1 MEYGIDENMYIVAER
16 SVYPVGHGG
25 FHGEKIGE
33 DFHFIFDCGSKNQ
46 KNLND
51 LIEKNYKDITEIDL
65 LVISHFH
72 EDHYNGLSKL
82 SEGRRIKKI

>member
-1 MEYGIDENMYIVAER
+1 M
-16 SVYPVGHGG
+16 
-25 FHGEKIGE
+25 GEG
-33 DFHFIFDCGSKNQ
+33 FHFIFDCGSKNQ

-72 EDHYNGLSKL
+72 EDH
-82 SEGRRIKKI
+82 